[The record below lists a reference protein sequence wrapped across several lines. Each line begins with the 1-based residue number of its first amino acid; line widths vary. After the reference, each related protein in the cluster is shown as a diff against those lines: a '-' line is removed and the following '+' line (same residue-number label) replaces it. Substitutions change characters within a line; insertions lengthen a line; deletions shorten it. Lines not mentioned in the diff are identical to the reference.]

1 MPYFCININ
10 YMNLKYSFLIV
21 LFLAQSLQAQKTT
34 SPTSKPRLIVG
45 VMVDQMRWDFIYR
58 YQNRYGQNGFNR
70 VLREG
75 FTAENT
81 HISYAQTVTAAGHA
95 SVYTG
100 SVPAINGIMGN
111 EWYDRQLKRQ
121 VYCVEDDSVKILGGS
136 GKGEPMSPKN
146 LQVTTISDELKLAT
160 NFRSKVVGVAIKDRG
175 SILPAGHAADG
186 AYWFEPS
193 SGNFV
198 SSTWYMKELSPW
210 ASAFNSRKL
219 PDSLFA
225 LNWNLS
231 FPISTYLQSDNANT
245 SYQKNPFPRKLDGN
259 IGKNYGAIASTPWG
273 NTLTLAFARAAL
285 EAEGMGADSIPDL
298 LAISLSSPDYI
309 GHSFGPNS
317 VEIEDT
323 YLKLDRELGA
333 FFEYLDKKVGKGNYV
348 FFMTADHGVAHV
360 PTFMQ
365 QHKMPAKYMRTN
377 KRAEEATMKKFKM
390 RRVVESTGNYQYY
403 LDRNLIDSMGLDLT
417 SVKSYF
423 ISELNKEDDVL
434 FAFDNASIPTAN
446 IPAEFKEM
454 FIKGFNHKL
463 AGDVQVVYKS
473 GFFNGG
479 PTGTTHGSLFPYDSH
494 IPLLFMGW
502 GVKQGATNRK
512 VYMSDIAG
520 TLAAMLKIQMPSGN
534 VGTVIQEVIK

>member
-1 MPYFCININ
+1 MNPKLILLYF
-10 YMNLKYSFLIV
+10 
-21 LFLAQSLQAQKTT
+21 LFLSQYVMAQKTN
-34 SPTSKPRLIVG
+34 PPIAKPKLIVG

-95 SVYTG
+95 CVYTG

-111 EWYDRQLKRQ
+111 EWYDRKLKRQ
-121 VYCVEDDSVKILGGS
+121 VYCAEDDSVKIVGGS

-160 NFRSKVVGVAIKDRG
+160 NFRSKVIGVAIKDRG
-175 SILPAGHAADG
+175 SILPAGHSADG

-210 ASAFNSRKL
+210 ATAFNNRKIT
-219 PDSLFA
+219 DSLFA

-231 FPISTYLQSDNANT
+231 YPFSSYAQSDNVNP
-245 SYQKNPFPRKLDGN
+245 SYQKNPFPRKLEGN

-273 NTLTLAFARAAL
+273 NTLTLSFAKAAI
-285 EAEGMGADSIPDL
+285 EAEGLGADSIPDL

-360 PTFMQ
+360 PSFLQ
-365 QHKMPAKYMRTN
+365 EHKMPAQSMKVN
-377 KRAEEATMKKFKM
+377 KRAEEATMKKFKLKK
-390 RRVVESTGNYQYY
+390 VVESYGNYQYY
-403 LDRNLIDSMGLDLT
+403 LDRNLIDSMGLDLAA
-417 SVKSYF
+417 VKSYF
-423 ISELNKEDDVL
+423 IAELNKEDDVL
-434 FAFDNASIPTAN
+434 MAFDNASIPAAN

-454 FIKGFNHKL
+454 FIKGFNHKF

-479 PTGTTHGSLFPYDSH
+479 VTGTTHGSMFPYDSH

-502 GVKQGATNRK
+502 GVKQGYTNRK

-520 TLAAMLKIQMPSGN
+520 TLAAMLRIQMPSGN
-534 VGTVIQEVIK
+534 VGTAIHEVIK